1 MKKKRGLILILIFMF
16 LIFSF
21 VLSEE
26 NNNET
31 GNFSKPVIAVKTFE
45 NPPNYYNSTV
55 GSGLTDIFITELQK
69 TGKYKIIERAA
80 VKELMDEVDFGKSGY
95 VEQSSAVKKGHIM
108 GVEYY
113 FFAKVTNF
121 GEKKKKIGG
130 GGWGGRIFGGLGIK
144 KKEAYVRIDF
154 RIVDATSGETIYAD
168 YGEGKCSRKGLTFGG
183 GRWGSGGGA
192 LDVSSDEFLSSMVGR
207 ATMAAIHDI
216 INKMD
221 NNFLAMHKSRAKQLK
236 EEEEKARRE
245 ALEKLRHVPG
255 KVLAVSGDSLIVV
268 SLGAN
273 NGIKVGDRLQILKEN
288 VIKDSHGNV
297 VYSEDVPV
305 GVLVVYKVQPDR
317 SLARKESGNVVKEG
331 YKVKIID

>member
-1 MKKKRGLILILIFMF
+1 MNRKRNLILILTLLLFT
-16 LIFSF
+16 FSF
-21 VLSEE
+21 ILAEE
-26 NNNET
+26 KSSKD
-31 GNFSKPVIAVKTFE
+31 FSKPVIAVKTFE

-55 GSGLTDIFITELQK
+55 GNGLTDLFITELQK
-69 TGKYKIIERAA
+69 TGKYRIIERAA
-80 VKELMDEVDFGKSGY
+80 VKDLMDEVDFGKSGY
-95 VEQSSAVKKGHIM
+95 VEQNTAVKKGHIM

-121 GEKKKKIGG
+121 GQKKKKIGG
-130 GGWGGRIFGGLGIK
+130 GGWGGRIFGGLGYK

-154 RIVDATSGETIYAD
+154 RIVDATSGETVYAG
-168 YGEGKCSRKGLTFGG
+168 YGEGKCKRGGLSFGG

-192 LDVSSDEFLSSMVGR
+192 LDVSSDEFLASMVGR

-221 NNFLAMHKSRAKQLK
+221 HDFLARHKSRAKELK
-236 EEEEKARRE
+236 EREEKARLE

-255 KVLAVSGDSLIVV
+255 KVLAVTGDSLIVV

-273 NGIKVGDRLQILKEN
+273 NGIRVGDRLQILKQN

-297 VYSEDVPV
+297 VYSEDVPI

-317 SLARKESGNVVKEG
+317 SLARKESGNEIKEG
-331 YKVKIID
+331 FKVKVID

>member
-1 MKKKRGLILILIFMF
+1 MKGKKGLF
-16 LIFSF
+16 LIFISF
-21 VLSEE
+21 LFLFSFFLAQDE
-26 NNNET
+26 
-31 GNFSKPVIAVKTFE
+31 GNTESFSKPVIAVKTFE

-55 GSGLTDIFITELQK
+55 GNGLTDLFITELQK
-69 TGKYKIIERAA
+69 TGKYRIIERAA

-95 VEQSSAVKKGHIM
+95 VEQSSAVKKGHIK

-121 GEKKKKIGG
+121 GAKKKKIGG
-130 GGWGGRIFGGLGIK
+130 GGWGGRIFGGLGYK

-154 RIVDATSGETIYAD
+154 RIVDATSGETVYAD
-168 YGEGKCSRKGLTFGG
+168 YGEGKCSRKGLSFGG

-207 ATMAAIHDI
+207 ATMEAIHDI

-221 NNFLAMHKSRAKQLK
+221 HSFLARHKSRAKELK
-236 EEEEKARRE
+236 EEEERARKE

-268 SLGAN
+268 SLGSN
-273 NGIKVGDRLQILKEN
+273 NGIRVGDRLQILKEN
-288 VIKDSHGNV
+288 VIKDSKGNV
-297 VYSEDVPV
+297 VYSEDVPI

-317 SLARKESGNVVKEG
+317 SLARKESGNEVKEG